1 MQNSSINA
9 EIILSAGMPR
19 SGSTW
24 LYNAAR
30 LLLGLKLPKS
40 DLSSG
45 WVEDIDIIPKGKLLL
60 LKIHIFDER
69 WLSQSSLTLYS
80 YRDVRDALAS
90 NKRKFGTEPTLHLA
104 KRFIENDERWRAVSA
119 YNLRY
124 ERMIAKPLIVL
135 AELAEVL
142 EISSDCRGIL
152 EEINRLDYN
161 DDGPKNDNYH
171 MINLLHRNHITDGR
185 HGSWGHTLDPHL
197 LRDIEQT
204 YYEWFMKNGYPLSDI

>member
-1 MQNSSINA
+1 MQNPLINA
-9 EIILSAGMPR
+9 KIILSAGMPR

-30 LLLGLKLPKS
+30 LLLGLKHPES

-45 WVEDIDIIPKGKLLL
+45 WVDDIDIIPKGKLLL
-60 LKIHIFDER
+60 LKIHTFDKI
-69 WLSQSSLTLYS
+69 WLNRSSLILYS

-104 KRFIENDERWRAVSA
+104 KRFIENDERWRSVSA

-124 ERMIAKPLIVL
+124 ERIIAEPLIVL
-135 AELAEVL
+135 TELAEVL
-142 EISSDCRGIL
+142 EISSDCGIIL
-152 EEINRLDYN
+152 EELNRLDYN

-185 HGSWGHTLDPHL
+185 HGSWRDTVDPYL
-197 LRDIEQT
+197 LKDIELT
-204 YYEWFMKNGYPLSDI
+204 YYEWFMKNGYSLSEV